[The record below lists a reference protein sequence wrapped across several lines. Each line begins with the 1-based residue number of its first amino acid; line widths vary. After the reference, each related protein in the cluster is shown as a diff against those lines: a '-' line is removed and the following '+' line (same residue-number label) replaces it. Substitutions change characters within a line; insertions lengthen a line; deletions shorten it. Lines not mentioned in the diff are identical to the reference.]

1 MRILALY
8 FLSTICSRA
17 VGHSDSPLDG
27 THTDTLALILMITGI
42 LLAAIA
48 SSLIVKGYTEQ
59 TSGLLDKRIDITSV
73 TNKRMG

>member
-1 MRILALY
+1 MRIMALY

-42 LLAAIA
+42 LLAAMA
-48 SSLIVKGYTEQ
+48 CSLIVKGCTQQ
-59 TSGLLDKRIDITSV
+59 TSGSSDKKIGVTSIS
-73 TNKRMG
+73 NKRMG

>member
-1 MRILALY
+1 MRIIALY
-8 FLSTICSRA
+8 FLSTICSRV

-27 THTDTLALILMITGI
+27 THTDTLALIMMITGI

-48 SSLIVKGYTEQ
+48 SSLIVKGYTQQ
-59 TSGLLDKRIDITSV
+59 TSGSLDKRIDVPSI